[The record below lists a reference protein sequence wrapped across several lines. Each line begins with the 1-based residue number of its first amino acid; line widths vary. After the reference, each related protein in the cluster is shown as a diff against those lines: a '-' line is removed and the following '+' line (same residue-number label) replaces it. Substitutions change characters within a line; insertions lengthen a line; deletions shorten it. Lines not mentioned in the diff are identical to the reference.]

1 MSQMQIKCRA
11 VFYVL
16 EARIR
21 NAVSA
26 ELGSEH
32 TACSCSCGLQGCRAV
47 LACRRMPHGTR
58 AGQGTAQFVGTGTTP
73 VLHVI
78 CVRSWTTRCKS
89 CPAGARHR
97 QVAGR
102 SPSGPSPGI
111 ALRSLRCSEGSALT
125 PTRPQLRPWFYP
137 WQDVPSL
144 LSVALT
150 VQFPLVFPSSLAIP
164 QPHRAV
170 GCSSTSQR
178 PSAAASPALP
188 VPPAILAQ

>member
-1 MSQMQIKCRA
+1 MQLVQSSGPSTLPA
-11 VFYVL
+11 P
-16 EARIR
+16 A
-21 NAVSA
+21 
-26 ELGSEH
+26 
-32 TACSCSCGLQGCRAV
+32 GCRAV
-47 LACRRMPHGTR
+47 GQCWLAGGCPTAHVQ
-58 AGQGTAQFVGTGTTP
+58 AQGTAQFVGTGTTP

-78 CVRSWTTRCKS
+78 CARSWTKRCKS

-111 ALRSLRCSEGSALT
+111 ALRSLRCSDGSALT

-144 LSVALT
+144 PSVALT
-150 VQFPLVFPSSLAIP
+150 VQFPLVFPSPPAIP